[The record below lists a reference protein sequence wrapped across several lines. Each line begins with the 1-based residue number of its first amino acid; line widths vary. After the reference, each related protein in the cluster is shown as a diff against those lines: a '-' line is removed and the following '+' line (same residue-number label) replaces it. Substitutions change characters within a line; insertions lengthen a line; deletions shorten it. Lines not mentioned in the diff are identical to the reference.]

1 MMQEMAARYFSNVA
15 AFEGEIHVQGLSAAT
30 STVIDLET
38 VIAGLASSG
47 EYVEVTCDQPMW
59 YKLSTNVAAVADETA
74 TAGANRVFGPQLA
87 NAPFKFT
94 CDRPRLDG
102 ESMTLQWR
110 YLAVKTTLASTI
122 RIRRASRRL
131 S

>member
-1 MMQEMAARYFSNVA
+1 MLQEMAARYFANTA

-38 VIAGLASSG
+38 AACGPATSG
-47 EYVEVTCDQPMW
+47 EYFELICDQPIFW
-59 YKLSTNVAAVADETA
+59 RVSTNSGATADETA
-74 TAGANRVFGPQLA
+74 TSGANRVFLHPA
-87 NAPFKFT
+87 NTPLKFT
-94 CDRPRLDG
+94 CDRPRLEG
-102 ESMTLQWR
+102 ENSTALWR
-110 YLAVKTTLASTI
+110 YLAVKTTLASTV